1 MPTPWSDFKTV
12 RRLYFPRW
20 DKARSWRFR
29 SFPNND
35 TRDGL
40 CDPATR
46 TIYVRPNVPQRIGT
60 IIHEICHAIAVH
72 ANHGN
77 PWQKR
82 MLRAAAHATRL
93 GENGIA
99 EFLQSEVKQFGSEM
113 LTARAVY
120 SEIQDAVF
128 DLPGRPRFRQVIGV
142 VSRNLGLKPATL
154 KREYPR
160 CRVVYEDALRQ
171 KIEMLEFSMASV
183 CSDVFGALPAE
194 SNSRFP

>member
-1 MPTPWSDFKTV
+1 MPTPYCDFKTV

-20 DKARSWRFR
+20 DKAGRWRFR
-29 SFPNND
+29 SFPKND

-40 CDPATR
+40 CDPGTR

-93 GENGIA
+93 GQNEIA
-99 EFLQSEVKQFGSEM
+99 EFLQSEVKRFGSEM
-113 LTARAVY
+113 LTARAVFG
-120 SEIQDAVF
+120 EIKDVVEF
-128 DLPGRPRFRQVIGV
+128 SPGKPTFHQVIHV
-142 VSRNLGLKPATL
+142 VSENLNIRQNTL
-154 KREYPR
+154 LRLYRR
-160 CRVVYEDALRQ
+160 CRAVYEQAAREKDAISRIQELYER
-171 KIEMLEFSMASV
+171 
-183 CSDVFGALPAE
+183 E
-194 SNSRFP
+194 S

>member
-20 DKARSWRFR
+20 DKACRWRFR
-29 SFPNND
+29 SFPKND

-46 TIYVRPNVPQRIGT
+46 TIYVRPNVPERIGA
-60 IIHEICHAIAVH
+60 IIHEICHAVAVH

-93 GENGIA
+93 GENEIA
-99 EFLQSEVKQFGSEM
+99 KFLQSEVKQFGSEM

-120 SEIQDAVF
+120 GEIKD
-128 DLPGRPRFRQVIGV
+128 V
-142 VSRNLGLKPATL
+142 VEFSPSKLTFHQTIRAASTNLNIRKSTL
-154 KREYPR
+154 LRLYRR
-160 CRVVYEDALRQ
+160 CRAVYEHVE
-171 KIEMLEFSMASV
+171 KVSIS
-183 CSDVFGALPAE
+183 G
-194 SNSRFP
+194 